1 MAVHLKNIQDQVI
14 VITGA
19 SSGIGRTTARRA
31 AERGAR
37 VVLAA
42 RSEEELKRIA
52 DELNR
57 EHPCPMECPRA
68 HAVAADVTSQQDVRK
83 IAEEAKRVYGGFDT
97 WVNNAGVSIYGKL
110 EEVPFEDFRQLFE
123 TNFWGVVRG
132 SILAAGELRKRFGD
146 SNMNPMHGQEGSAGA
161 LINVGSTLSDRAIP
175 LQGMYCASKFA
186 VKGFTDSLRMELE
199 HDDANIS
206 VTLIKPAAVDTPY
219 QHHAKNYM
227 AEEPRNPAPVY
238 APEVVADAILHAAE
252 HPVRSLFAGGAGKG
266 FSMMEKYAPW
276 LTDKYMEHSLYS
288 QQQSGQKVSGRRA
301 DALHRPSGGGDER
314 SGYPYWTREHSF
326 YTAAE
331 KHPWVA
337 AAAATGIGL
346 LAVGAVAALTKGRDA
361 LDYVPYF
368 GGDGSDDASH
378 PAPREYHH
386 SGDETLPVERSEIG
400 RLVPA
405 PTGYTGS
412 TPATDRPASDPPVG

>member
-1 MAVHLKNIQDQVI
+1 MPVHLKPVSEQVI

-42 RSEEELKRIA
+42 RSEEELKKIA

-68 HAVAADVTSQQDVRK
+68 HAVTADVTSRQDVQK
-83 IAEEAKRVYGGFDT
+83 IADEAKRVYGGFDT

-110 EEVPFEDFRQLFE
+110 EDVPMEDFRQLFE

-146 SNMNPMHGQEGSAGA
+146 AKREAMQGQEGDAGA

-199 HDDANIS
+199 HDEANIS
-206 VTLIKPAAVDTPY
+206 VTLIKPAAIDTPY

-227 AEEPRNPAPVY
+227 DEEPRNPPPVY

-252 HPVRSLFAGGAGKG
+252 HPVRDLFAGSAGKM
-266 FSMMEKYAPW
+266 FSTMEKYAPR
-276 LTDKYMEHSLYS
+276 LTDYYMERGLWSA
-288 QQQSGQKVSGRRA
+288 QQSGEKASGRRA
-301 DALHRPSGGGDER
+301 DALHRPGGGGGER
-314 SGYPYWTREHSF
+314 SGYGYWTREHSL

-331 KHPWVA
+331 EHPWVA
-337 AAAATGIGL
+337 AAAVTGVAA
-346 LAVGAVAALTKGRDA
+346 LAVGALAALTKGRDA
-361 LDYVPYF
+361 WDYVPF
-368 GGDGSDDASH
+368 VGDGGHARSAHD
-378 PAPREYHH
+378 YHH
-386 SGDETLPVERSEIG
+386 TGDETLPVERSEVG
-400 RLVPA
+400 RLVPD
-405 PTGYTGS
+405 PRE
-412 TPATDRPASDPPVG
+412 RPASDKPVASS